1 VNELLLAGF
10 GLGVLLAAQIGPVT
24 LLVLRSIL
32 RGGRALVIGFAM
44 AGAVA
49 LTDVLYATVGLA
61 GAGELLQA
69 NRLQLALGLV
79 SGAIL
84 VAVGVQT
91 IWIGMRARFGLEPA
105 DDVLGPRRAF
115 VTAVAAT
122 ALNPLTIALWTVSFP
137 AAAPDAAG
145 SSIAHAAAVLAG
157 VALGT
162 LTWYCGLAASAVL
175 ARDRIGPRF
184 LAGIDIGTGGV
195 LVAYG
200 GLLGYRALDDR

>member
-1 VNELLLAGF
+1 
-10 GLGVLLAAQIGPVT
+10 
-24 LLVLRSIL
+24 
-32 RGGRALVIGFAM
+32 M

-69 NRLQLALGLV
+69 DRLQLALGLV

-84 VAVGVQT
+84 VAVGVRT
-91 IWIGMRARFGLEPA
+91 IWIGMRARFGLELA

-145 SSIAHAAAVLAG
+145 SSVAHAAALLAG

-162 LTWYCGLAASAVL
+162 LTWYCGLAVAAAL
-175 ARDRIGPRF
+175 ARGRIGARL

-195 LVAYG
+195 LFAYG

>member
-1 VNELLLAGF
+1 
-10 GLGVLLAAQIGPVT
+10 
-24 LLVLRSIL
+24 
-32 RGGRALVIGFAM
+32 
-44 AGAVA
+44 
-49 LTDVLYATVGLA
+49 
-61 GAGELLQA
+61 
-69 NRLQLALGLV
+69 
-79 SGAIL
+79 
-84 VAVGVQT
+84 
-91 IWIGMRARFGLEPA
+91 MRARFGLEPA

-145 SSIAHAAAVLAG
+145 SSVAHAAAVLAG
-157 VALGT
+157 LALGT